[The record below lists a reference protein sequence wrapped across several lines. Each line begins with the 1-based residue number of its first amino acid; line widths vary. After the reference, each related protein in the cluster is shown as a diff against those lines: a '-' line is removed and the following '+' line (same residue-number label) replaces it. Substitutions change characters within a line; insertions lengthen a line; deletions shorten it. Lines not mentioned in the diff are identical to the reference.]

1 MQGASSF
8 IWLLVFFGIMY
19 FLMIRPQQK
28 QKKERDRLLSS
39 LEKGDKIVTIG
50 GIHGKILELNDEE
63 NTVVLE
69 IAPNIKIT
77 IQRTAVGVVN
87 VDDEEKDNK

>member
-28 QKKERDRLLSS
+28 QKKERDRLLNS

-50 GIHGKILELNDEE
+50 GIHGKIIELDDVE

-69 IAPNIKIT
+69 IAPNVKIT
-77 IQRTAVGVVN
+77 IQRTAVGIIKTD
-87 VDDEEKDNK
+87 DDEKEK

>member
-28 QKKERDRLLSS
+28 QKKERDRLLNS

-50 GIHGKILELNDEE
+50 GIHGKIVELDDVE

-69 IAPNIKIT
+69 IAPNLKIT
-77 IQRTAVGVVN
+77 IQRTAVGIIKT
-87 VDDEEKDNK
+87 DDEKEK

>member
-87 VDDEEKDNK
+87 VDDEDKDNK

>member
-28 QKKERDRLLSS
+28 QKKERERLLNS

-50 GIHGKILELNDEE
+50 GIHGKILEMDDEE
-63 NTVVLE
+63 SIVVLE
-69 IAPNIKIT
+69 IAPNVKIT
-77 IQRTAVGVVN
+77 IQRSAVGVLKTD
-87 VDDEEKDNK
+87 DDEKEKK